1 MEHNQFIR
9 NMTGV
14 VALGIAVFGASINN
28 TPIVATT
35 YDIDSA
41 YYESSK
47 DYSNASLIA
56 NSDNYFTLSHYNSG
70 FVSIEREAFELFGS
84 MRDATNEERASVRR
98 YIQDISINTGVNFF
112 DLC

>member
-56 NSDNYFTLSHYNSG
+56 NLSAAISR
-70 FVSIEREAFELFGS
+70 SRWAEAFFS
-84 MRDATNEERASVRR
+84 
-98 YIQDISINTGVNFF
+98 TGMKTAPNK
-112 DLC
+112 LQAK